1 MRCIMKMESDALR
14 TASGS
19 AESSLDRRDFVKLLG
34 GGIIVFFSPDWGAS
48 APQEPPAKK
57 PGFPGMGGPMGAPPD
72 LNAYLRIGEDGQVTV
87 FSGKIEMGQANT
99 TALAQMAAEELG
111 APLSSIRMIMGDT
124 DLCPWDM
131 GTFGSMSVRVYGAS
145 LRSAAAEARA
155 VLLELAAEQLG
166 APKSRLAAEN
176 GSVFVLSD
184 PSRRVTFGQLT
195 KGQKITRKLDYKA
208 EIKPPS
214 AFTVIGQ
221 SPMRLDAVEKVTG
234 KARFAGDLR
243 FPDLLYARILRPPAH
258 GASLKTADT
267 SAAEKIPGVI
277 VVKEE
282 GMIAVLH
289 PDPEEADKALAA
301 IRADFEVPPSDV
313 DHENI
318 FDHLLKA
325 APMPQQSQRRGD
337 LAAGEKLSAAV
348 FERKYRNGYG
358 AHAAIETHTACARF
372 EGDKITVWTSTQT
385 PFPNQQEIA
394 GALKIPA
401 QNVRVITPYVGGGF
415 GGKSSGPQAV
425 EAARLARI
433 TGKPVQVAYSR
444 SEEFFYDAFRPAA
457 VVKIKS
463 GLDAAGRICLWD
475 YHVYYAGSRS
485 AEQFYDVPNNLMSV
499 YGGWMGDAGKVH
511 PFNIGAWRAP
521 GANIN
526 VFARESQIDIMAA
539 WARTDPLE
547 FRLKNTS
554 DARMR
559 RVLEAAAERFGY
571 RSAAAPSGRGVGI
584 ACAIDAGAYVAEIA
598 EIRID
603 KGRIAVQ
610 RIVAVQ
616 DMGVV
621 INPEGARMQMEGCI
635 MMGLG
640 YSLSE
645 EILFKGGRLST
656 TNFHNYS
663 IPRFSW
669 LPRIEAVLLKNDE
682 LTAQGGGEPAI
693 VPVGGAIANALFDL
707 AGIRLLE
714 MPMTPERIQKATKE
728 APAQPGIPGPA
739 GKD

>member
-1 MRCIMKMESDALR
+1 MRCTMNKGNNLSQSEHKFPDGGL
-14 TASGS
+14 G
-19 AESSLDRRDFVKLLG
+19 RRDFVRLLG
-34 GGIIVFFSPDWGAS
+34 GGIIIVFGPNLQLLAG
-48 APQEPPAKK
+48 QEPPAKK
-57 PGFPGMGGPMGAPPD
+57 QGFPGMGGPMGAPSD

-99 TALAQMAAEELG
+99 TALAQMAAEELDV
-111 APLSSIRMIMGDT
+111 PLSSIRMIMGDT

-131 GTFGSMSVRVYGAS
+131 GTFGSMSVRFYGAS

-166 APKSRLAAEN
+166 VPRSQLAAEN
-176 GSVFVLSD
+176 GAVFVRSD
-184 PSRRVTFGQLT
+184 KTKRVTYGQLA
-195 KGQKITRKLDYKA
+195 KGQKITRKLDYKV
-208 EIKPPS
+208 EIKSPS
-214 AFTVIGQ
+214 DFTVIGQ

-234 KARFAGDLR
+234 KAQFAGDLR

-267 SAAEKIPGVI
+267 SAAEKMPGVL

-289 PDPEEADKALAA
+289 PDPETADKALAA
-301 IRADFEVPPSDV
+301 IRADFDVPASDL

-318 FDHLLKA
+318 FDHLEKS
-325 APMPQQSQRRGD
+325 APKPQQSERRGD
-337 LAAGEKLSAAV
+337 LAAGEKAAAAV
-348 FERKYRNGYG
+348 FERRYLNGYG
-358 AHAAIETHTACARF
+358 AHAPIETHTACAKF
-372 EGDKITVWTSTQT
+372 EDGKMTVWTSTQT

-394 GALKIPA
+394 RALKIPQ

-415 GGKSSGPQAV
+415 GGKNSGPQAV

-463 GLDAAGRICLWD
+463 GLDDAGRICLWD

-499 YGGWMGDAGKVH
+499 YGGWMGDTGKVH

-539 WARTDPLE
+539 SIKMDPLE

-571 RSAAAPSGRGVGI
+571 KKAAAPSGRGVGI
-584 ACAIDAGAYVAEIA
+584 ACGIDAGAYVAEIA
-598 EIRID
+598 EIRLEKD
-603 KGRIAVQ
+603 RIAVE

-616 DMGVV
+616 DMGVAV
-621 INPEGARMQMEGCI
+621 NPDGAKMQMEGCI

-645 EILFKGGRLST
+645 EIRFKGGRLFV

-669 LPRIEAVLLKNDE
+669 LPKIDAILIKNDE
-682 LTAQGGGEPAI
+682 LSPQGGGEPAI

-707 AGIRLLE
+707 AGIRLFE
-714 MPMTPERIQKATKE
+714 MPMTPERIQEARKE
-728 APAQPGIPGPA
+728 GQ
-739 GKD
+739 KK